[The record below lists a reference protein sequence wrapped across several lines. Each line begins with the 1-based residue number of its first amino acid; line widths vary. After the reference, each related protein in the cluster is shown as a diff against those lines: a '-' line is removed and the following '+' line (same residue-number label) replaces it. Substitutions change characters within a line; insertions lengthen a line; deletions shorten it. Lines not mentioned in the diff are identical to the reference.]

1 MSSVITVALANGN
14 SIVMAAGEVRA
25 VETFQRAGKKTAE
38 PAVSFGVRLHLAEP
52 LAFANGT
59 EAMHQQSFVDV
70 FFEQASE
77 RDTYAQACAYAIDEG
92 ADDDEPLPGEIV
104 Q

>member
-25 VETFQRAGKKTAE
+25 VETFQRAGKKAE

-70 FFEQASE
+70 LFEKASE
-77 RDTYAQACAYAIDEG
+77 RDTYAQTCAYAIDEG